1 MIKTESPKSK
11 YQVGLFRISGIF
23 VLGSAVLV
31 GVSVLSKLHQVADGV
46 ASKSRAKESGQ
57 TEG

>member
-1 MIKTESPKSK
+1 
-11 YQVGLFRISGIF
+11 
-23 VLGSAVLV
+23 VLV

-57 TEG
+57 TEGS